1 MNFPNLFSPFAIGS
15 CPLKNRILMPL
26 FPTKYPTESKVN
38 DKMSAFYRARARG
51 GAALIVLD
59 CPCLDYPRVYKG
71 PKELR
76 FDEDEYSAGLQ
87 ELVNVIH
94 GEGAKAFMH
103 LDYPREWVF
112 EKPTEGA
119 KQKGDVWVL
128 PLSRAM
134 SLEEADE
141 IVAIMAAGARKARE
155 MGYDGVEVQASYGGL
170 IAEFLSPLLNKRAD
184 GMGGSK
190 ENRLRFLV
198 QVIERVK
205 KRAGSDFPVMVKL
218 VCDEFVSGGLE
229 IDEAK
234 SMAVLLE
241 EAGADAIVANGG
253 NKTTKHRTIPTHES
267 PPGPLVDLAARI
279 KSAVHIPVVAIGK
292 INNPALAEAIIG
304 QGKADFVAMARAL
317 IADPEFPNK
326 AASGRTED
334 IRGCIC
340 CLQDCTEKGVPG
352 IGRCCTVNPFAGHEY
367 DWKVT
372 PALEKKRVLVVG
384 GGPSGM
390 QAAVIAGQRGHDVE
404 LWERSEEL
412 GGQARWASV
421 APHKGEVAEALRY
434 LVHTLGQSGVMVRLN
449 READLPG
456 VLAHK
461 PDVVIVA
468 CGSRPG
474 RLSIPGSGSEQVVD
488 VRMVYREGGSHGEH
502 IVIIGGGETGCE
514 TAEWFAALGREVTI
528 VEMLPDLA
536 PAMKKIPRDRLLS
549 RLAEKGV
556 HVETAAEA
564 TSIQK
569 ECVCVT
575 RKEGEACMPRAD
587 RVIVAVHP
595 VPENALFEALQGKVK
610 ELVIVG
616 DAARPGNI
624 GSALKTAT
632 EAALRV

>member
-76 FDEDEYSAGLQ
+76 FDEDEYAAGLK
-87 ELVNVIH
+87 ELVNGIH

-112 EKPTEGA
+112 EKPREGA
-119 KQKGDVWVL
+119 KHKGDVWVL

-134 SLEEADE
+134 SLEEVGE
-141 IVAIMAAGARKARE
+141 IVEIMAAGATRARE
-155 MGYDGVEVQASYGGL
+155 IGYDGVEVQASYGGL

-184 GMGGSK
+184 GMGGSTK
-190 ENRLRFLV
+190 NRIRFLL
-198 QVIERVK
+198 QVIDRVK
-205 KRAGSDFPVMVKL
+205 ERAGRDFPIMVKL
-218 VCDEFVSGGLE
+218 VCDEFVPEGLG

-234 SMAVLLE
+234 AMAVLLE

-253 NKTTKHRTIPTHES
+253 NKATKHRTIPTRES

-279 KSAVHIPVVAIGK
+279 KAAIHIPVVAIGK
-292 INNPALAEAIIG
+292 INNPTLAEAIISG
-304 QGKADFVAMARAL
+304 GKADLVAMGRAL

-340 CLQDCTEKGVPG
+340 CLQDCTEKGVQG
-352 IGRCCTVNPFAGHEY
+352 IGRCCTVNPFAGHEF
-367 DWKVT
+367 DWNVT
-372 PALEKKRVLVVG
+372 PAGKKKRVLVVG
-384 GGPSGM
+384 GGPSGI
-390 QAAVIAGQRGHDVE
+390 QAAVIADQKGHDVE
-404 LWERSEEL
+404 LWERSAEL

-434 LVHTLGQSGVMVRLN
+434 LVHTLEKSDVRVRLN
-449 READLPG
+449 REAGLSG

-461 PDVVIVA
+461 PDAVIVA

-474 RLSIPGSGSEQVVD
+474 RLSIPGSGSGRVVD
-488 VRMVYREGGSHGEH
+488 VRTVYREGGSHGER

-514 TAEWFAALGREVTI
+514 TAEWLATLGREVTI
-528 VEMLPDLA
+528 VEMLSELA

-556 HVETAAEA
+556 HVETGAEA
-564 TSIQK
+564 TSIEK
-569 ECVCVT
+569 DSVCVT
-575 RKEGEACMPRAD
+575 GKDGRSCMPRAD

-595 VPENALFEALQGKVK
+595 VPENTLFEALQGKVK

-616 DAARPGNI
+616 DAALPGNI
-624 GSALKTAT
+624 GSALRTAT
-632 EAALRV
+632 EAALRI